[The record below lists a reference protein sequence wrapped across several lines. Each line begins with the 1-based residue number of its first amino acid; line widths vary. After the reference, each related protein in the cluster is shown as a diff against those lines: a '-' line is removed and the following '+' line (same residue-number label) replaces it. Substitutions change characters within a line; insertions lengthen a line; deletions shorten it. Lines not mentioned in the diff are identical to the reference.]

1 MLANKLP
8 PVGRMGL
15 SPMLNPAGKLIG
27 DLTVARLARDR
38 FMVFGAGAAEKYHM
52 RWFEQHL
59 PATGVTL
66 RAFGLDLVGIGLAGP
81 KARDVLAALTDEDVS
96 NEAFRFMDFRP
107 TMAVGLHQVMAGRV
121 SFTGETGY
129 ELWMR
134 PDQQIA
140 VFEALWQAGQPH
152 AITPFG
158 SRALLSLARE
168 KFFGTWAREYRPI
181 YGPFE
186 AGLGRF
192 VDLSKPDFIGRAAA
206 LSEQQQGPKRQRI
219 HFVIDAGDADAL
231 GDEAVWKDGAVVG
244 WITSGGYC
252 HFSQCSVATGYVAS
266 EHLQATMAEAVWEVE
281 ILGERRRAVV
291 QSEPVYDPKGLK
303 MRM

>member
-1 MLANKLP
+1 M
-8 PVGRMGL
+8 
-15 SPMLNPAGKLIG
+15 
-27 DLTVARLARDR
+27 
-38 FMVFGAGAAEKYHM
+38 
-52 RWFEQHL
+52 
-59 PATGVTL
+59 
-66 RAFGLDLVGIGLAGP
+66 RAFGLDLVGIGIAGP
-81 KARDVLAALTDEDVS
+81 KAREVLAALTDEDVS

-107 TMAVGLHQVMAGRV
+107 SMMVGLHQVMVGRV

-134 PDQQIA
+134 PDQQVA
-140 VFEALWQAGQPH
+140 VFEALWKAGQSH

-192 VDLSKPDFIGRAAA
+192 VDLAKPDFIGRSSAA
-206 LSEQQQGPKRQRI
+206 LEQQQGPKRQRI
-219 HFVIDAGDADAL
+219 NLIIDALDADAL

-252 HFSQCSVATGYVAS
+252 HFSQCSVATGYVNS
-266 EHLQATMAEAVWEVE
+266 EHVQKGADHSVWEVE
-281 ILGERRRAVV
+281 ILGERRPAVV
-291 QSEPVYDPKGLK
+291 QSEPIYDPKGLK
-303 MRM
+303 MRI